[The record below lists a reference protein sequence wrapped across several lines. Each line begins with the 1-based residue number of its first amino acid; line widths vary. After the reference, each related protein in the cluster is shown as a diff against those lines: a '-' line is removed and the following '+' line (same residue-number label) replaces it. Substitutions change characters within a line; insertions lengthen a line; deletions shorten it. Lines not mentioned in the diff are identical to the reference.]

1 LDITMSKAAYITA
14 EIDPRTIEELEAMG
28 YDVKLGGWGQT
39 RSPLSEED
47 LIGVMPGISLLVVE
61 VEHVTARIM
70 DASDSLEVIHVC
82 RAAPSI
88 VDVPAATERG
98 IAVLSTPARNAE
110 SVAEFTLG
118 SILALARNISKADR
132 HLRQVGWHVG
142 EDIPYFHFRGPE
154 IARRTLG
161 LVGCGA
167 VGRTLLDRMR
177 GFEMKVLIYD
187 PYLEAAEE
195 DELGTLTS
203 LDEVLT
209 LADFVIILCSLTPET
224 RSMIGEAQL
233 SKMKPTAYLINPAR
247 AAVVDEQALLDALK
261 MGHIAGA
268 ALDVFWEEPLAKNSP
283 WRSMEKVLLTPH
295 LGGASDNVKRHQGKM
310 LVEDLQCLAR
320 GEVPARLANSEIL
333 T

>member
-1 LDITMSKAAYITA
+1 MNKAAFITA
-14 EIDPRTIEELEAMG
+14 EIDPQTILELEELG
-28 YDVKLGGWGQT
+28 YEVKLGGWGQT

-47 LIGVMPGISLLVVE
+47 FIGEMHGISLLMVE
-61 VEHVTARIM
+61 VEQVTARIM
-70 DASDSLEVIHVC
+70 DASDRLEVIHVC

-110 SVAEFTLG
+110 SVAEFTIG

-154 IARRTLG
+154 IAGNTLG
-161 LVGCGA
+161 LIGCGA
-167 VGRTLLDRMR
+167 VGRTLLERLR
-177 GFEMKVLIYD
+177 GFDMQVLIHD
-187 PYLEAAEE
+187 PYLDAAEVG
-195 DELGTLTS
+195 ELGKLTS

-209 LADFVIILCSLTPET
+209 NADFVVILCALTPET
-224 RSMIGEAQL
+224 RSMIGETQL
-233 SKMKPTAYLINPAR
+233 SRMKPTAYLINPAR
-247 AAVVDEQALLDALK
+247 AAVVDERALLDALK
-261 MGHIAGA
+261 KNRIAGA
-268 ALDVFWEEPLAKNSP
+268 ALDVFWEEPLAKDSL
-283 WRSMEKVLLTPH
+283 WRSMENVLLTPH

-310 LVEDLQCLAR
+310 LVEDLRSLAR
-320 GEVPARLANSEIL
+320 GDVPARLANPEIV